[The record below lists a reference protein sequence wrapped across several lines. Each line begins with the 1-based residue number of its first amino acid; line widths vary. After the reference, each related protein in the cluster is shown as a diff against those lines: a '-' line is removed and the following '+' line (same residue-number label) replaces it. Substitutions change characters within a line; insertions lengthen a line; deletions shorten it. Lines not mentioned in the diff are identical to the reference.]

1 MVELTAAELERVAG
15 GQCVSCMN
23 PPPTGGGSVSGDFA
37 KLFADLRSGA
47 SLNVIQ
53 HDYRAILHD
62 AGVGGF
68 SHPPDL
74 T

>member
-1 MVELTAAELERVAG
+1 MELTPDELELISG
-15 GQCVSCMN
+15 GQCTSLCMN

-47 SLNVIQ
+47 SLSVIQ
-53 HDYRAILHD
+53 QDYRTILRD

-68 SHPPDL
+68 FSRP

>member
-1 MVELTAAELERVAG
+1 
-15 GQCVSCMN
+15 MN
-23 PPPTGGGSVSGDFA
+23 PPPTGSGSVSGDFT

-53 HDYRAILHD
+53 QDYRAILHD

-68 SHPPDL
+68 FSRP